1 MTAPR
6 YLSPLVRAVLRYI
19 RAECG
24 IVPVGLLAFAFRRS
38 RQQIHNLVARAG
50 ITPGAGAELQDDL
63 LRIAYQVDT
72 GTKLTPLEW
81 RRMSRLIEQEA
92 ADVLVR
98 LIPRPKPN
106 PELDRAMAELE
117 ATLKTQ
123 MQEWG

>member
-6 YLSPLVRAVLRYI
+6 YLSPLARATLRYI

-24 IVPVGLLAFAFRRS
+24 IVPVGLLAFAFRRT
-38 RQQIHNLVARAG
+38 RQQIHNLTARAG

-63 LRIAYQVDT
+63 LRLAFDMDT
-72 GTKLTPLEW
+72 GKKHSPAEW

-98 LIPRPKPN
+98 LLPRPEPS
-106 PELDRAMAELE
+106 PEMDRAMAELE
-117 ATLKTQ
+117 ATLKTR